1 MSTNNM
7 NNPVLDKAV
16 EHFKNRNI
24 DGMKEFYVKEWDTTI
39 YYKRVGSFK
48 DQSAVMSLHQQG
60 KIVEALV
67 ETIVTKARTKNG
79 TKMFALADRITLLN
93 EADPDVLTKIATEL
107 NKVDNYDVES
117 VAKN

>member
-1 MSTNNM
+1 MTNF
-7 NNPVLDKAV
+7 NNPVLDKAIQ
-16 EHFKNRNI
+16 HFKDRNS
-24 DGMKEFYVKEWDTTI
+24 DGMKEFHVAEWDTTI

-67 ETIVTKARTKNG
+67 ETIVTKARTKDG
-79 TKMFALADRITLLN
+79 KKMFASADRVTLLN
-93 EADPDVLTKIATEL
+93 EADPEVLTKIATEL
-107 NKVDNYDVES
+107 NKVDENYDLES